1 MSEKA
6 KIITEVKENK
16 LFCKFEIIDNSI
28 IWKKAEVELCIKCL
42 VDDSRAIDDDKN
54 IFIKE
59 FTIESYSNEFEV
71 DLKKYWYYTYYW
83 SNISIELSVEVK
95 IDDAIFFDTII
106 TEKIE
111 NEIGSKPKVLNNAR
125 EIIDPK
131 DNFNLLEN
139 LKAIPHSAKIFVI
152 LFSIIGA
159 IVIALNMLLWIHDQV
174 VVESQTFFYSHYDS
188 DWNSNSPFFNALMT
202 SGWIGAAIWFAIK
215 IQLRKYMSFFFKNIS
230 FDWKKDKLYN
240 LSDIIWWKS
249 RVDLKDIEL
258 RIVACNIENWQYER
272 WSWTDTRTVSF
283 REPIRALEIYKKKFD
298 FIASWE
304 DISYYLKD
312 KISFEKM
319 YRILY
324 PKQMTSSTHWVD
336 IHWEVQLIH
345 NKLIDQELIW
355 NANKF
360 NNQYFFEW

>member
-1 MSEKA
+1 MPEKA
-6 KIITEVKENK
+6 KIITQVTEDT
-16 LFCKFEIIDNSI
+16 LFCKFEILDDSI
-28 IWKKAEVELCIKCL
+28 IWKEAKVELYIKCF
-42 VDDSRAIDDDKN
+42 VHDDRAINDYKN
-54 IFIKE
+54 IFIKD
-59 FTIESYSNEFEV
+59 FIIESYGNKFEV
-71 DLKKYWYYTYYW
+71 DLKDYWYYTYYW
-83 SNISIELSVEVK
+83 RNISIELRVEVK
-95 IDDAIFFDTII
+95 IDDAIFFDTVI

-111 NEIGSKPKVLNNAR
+111 NEIGSKPRVLSDAK

-139 LKAIPHSAKIFVI
+139 IKAIPHKAKILVI

-159 IVIALNMLLWIHDQV
+159 IVIVLNMLLWIHDQIV
-174 VVESQTFFYSHYDS
+174 GETQTFFYSHYNS
-188 DWNSNSPFFNALMT
+188 DWDSNSPFFNALMT
-202 SGWIGAAIWFAIK
+202 SSGIGAAIWFAIK
-215 IQLRKYMSFFFKNIS
+215 MQLRKYMTFFFKNIR
-230 FDWKKDKLYN
+230 FDWKKDTLYK

-249 RVDLKDIEL
+249 RVDLKDVEL

-272 WSWTDTRTVSF
+272 GSWTDTRTVSF
-283 REPIRALEIYKKKFD
+283 REPVRALEIYKKRFD
-298 FIASWE
+298 VIASWE

-324 PKQMTSSTHWVD
+324 PKQMISSTHGID

-345 NKLIDQELIW
+345 DTLIDQELIW
-355 NANKF
+355 DANKF